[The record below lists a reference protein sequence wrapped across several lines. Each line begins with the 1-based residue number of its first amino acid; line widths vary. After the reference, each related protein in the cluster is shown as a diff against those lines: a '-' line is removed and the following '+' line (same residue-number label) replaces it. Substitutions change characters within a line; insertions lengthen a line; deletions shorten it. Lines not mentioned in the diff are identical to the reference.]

1 MKFKW
6 PLLKKKVVDIPVDIP
21 PPVNTKWDYRFL
33 ALAEH
38 ISLWS
43 KDPSTRV
50 GAIIIRPNKSIA
62 SVGFNGFP
70 QGVKASD
77 SRYKNRD
84 CKYKMI
90 VHAEMNA
97 LNFAREPLNDYTL
110 YTWPLLPCSICTA
123 SIIQSGIKTVVSCKL
138 NEKLKSRWESSL
150 AITKTM
156 FDETGIKYK
165 EI

>member
-1 MKFKW
+1 VKFKW

-62 SVGFNGFP
+62 S
-70 QGVKASD
+70 
-77 SRYKNRD
+77 
-84 CKYKMI
+84 
-90 VHAEMNA
+90 
-97 LNFAREPLNDYTL
+97 
-110 YTWPLLPCSICTA
+110 WPLLPCSICTG